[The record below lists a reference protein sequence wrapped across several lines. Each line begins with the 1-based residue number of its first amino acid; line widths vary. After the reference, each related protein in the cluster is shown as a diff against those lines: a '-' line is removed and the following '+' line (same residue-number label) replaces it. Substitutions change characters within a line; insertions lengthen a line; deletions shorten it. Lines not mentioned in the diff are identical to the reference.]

1 VRLFPLACEF
11 LIFYLSIYLLVI
23 ITVYH
28 DRSCDISMY
37 RQEHHVKL

>member
-1 VRLFPLACEF
+1 
-11 LIFYLSIYLLVI
+11 VI